1 MKYLKKTLAICP
13 IALLFLQSALAETQ
27 EMQPKNGYR
36 WYVGSTQGFESPW
49 VDGNEILINPL
60 ETAHVYV
67 DGPVAPSKINFA
79 QNANHVALRT
89 GNNTPQIN
97 WGSNLAQI
105 ESSNTGIAYVDVMMY
120 GTGGLNIISNAATSY
135 TSAQGILLLQK
146 DNSNL
151 TGGITVEKGFVTPAH
166 VNAFGQN
173 LITLENNAGIQFTT
187 HYQGAIA
194 NNIFIDQA
202 GGFFIRDGAAAGVS
216 GVVSGSGTLSIGANN
231 NNNGVFFTNANT
243 FAGNIDLVKGRM
255 YIGYGGTTG
264 SFDNVG
270 SVNLSNTNS
279 VMSFYRS
286 NDFTVSSNFAGWG
299 KLEQAG
305 AGETT
310 LTGTNTH
317 MGGTYILNGTLAVAG
332 SSNLGSGAVYN
343 YGTLKITQDAAITNA
358 ITAYDGAAFSVN
370 SGKTATFSSV
380 SADTFKKVGEGTAV
394 LNSLA
399 NIQNVNAQEGATV
412 LNLSSNQS
420 LSSISAT
427 ATLQKTGAGSLNL
440 TADSTVSGS
449 LQVLQGAFNV
459 TNGATFLNSGSISG
473 NVNVSNAN
481 FETAGDSTAESA
493 TFQDGSTL
501 IAKGGKI
508 SNLIFGQAA
517 QDNATVDFYKK
528 ELQTDA
534 ITTNGSVYL
543 DLTHLGKLDTA
554 GGKMYLFS
562 NFDASGMDLSNF
574 EISYS
579 RANPTLGGDAG
590 GIYFNYDPYETANL
604 VFNGTAA
611 NAKWDV
617 NTSQNWLNYPS
628 GTPDKFYQY
637 DTVYFNDT
645 AANKTVEIVG
655 KISPSAISVINSS
668 TYIFRGDGEI
678 SGTGALGKNGEGEL
692 IIENANSYE
701 GATVIYGGTITIK
714 NIAALG
720 KGRVISTET
729 GLLNIDASGDF
740 INLPVLGG
748 SETLNTNVESG
759 RTVSIENSILYAGSN
774 FSKSGEGTMIF
785 SGASWL
791 MGNTSLTGGTLEL
804 ADIQNALIN
813 GNMTVGENATLK
825 MTGAF
830 SHPIAGTINMQG
842 GSLIAQTS
850 ATTGQNGLLINS
862 AVSGTGNLSF
872 ESENEYSGHFG
883 ETSVIALDNN
893 STISILNKVF
903 YLNPGANFTDNYATL
918 NIANGARFDFYQANR
933 AEFGGLTGNGTIT
946 ASQERTAWGYP
957 GNTLVIGKGVEAG
970 QSYTFSGII
979 SGGSAIKNIGVNANA
994 TNAANCE
1001 ITLIKQGGGTQ
1012 IFTGYNMAATTQ
1024 IEGGT
1029 LQLGDGTTNGISTG
1043 KSIVNNSRLVVNNG
1057 SDQTFVS
1064 AISGSGEF
1072 VKEGAGALTLYSKN
1086 TYTGDTVINGG
1097 TLRVGATKI
1106 EDATSIMP
1114 FGDSITAGSGGSYS
1128 SYRGFLKDLL
1138 IQNGNG
1144 SDVTSFI
1151 GTQGDGG
1158 LPAGYNYHS
1167 GVSGDRIAW
1176 QIEGGQNHERFLQR
1190 LAMKPDAMLIH
1201 MGVNDLN
1208 GGIPQDQMRAN
1219 TIEMV
1224 KEIFAALPDTQI
1236 FLATLVPSYNP
1247 NTPNPQPTAYSRVTQ
1262 FSDWI
1267 RSFTADPA
1275 SYDAALAGVKIELVE
1290 LSLESGFPSSDKY
1303 TLLDSLHPNNSGY
1316 SWMASQWYAALL
1328 ETMGSDS
1335 SEALPENTNVKIGA
1349 NGTLDVNGKTVQVA
1363 SISGAGNITLGNDG
1377 FLVVDGGG
1385 DSSFEGAISGNGG
1398 ISKDGAGTLA
1408 LGGANTYTGITYAAA
1423 GTLKIEG
1430 SIAGDLLLVYDGAKL
1445 EGSGNVAAEEA
1456 NILGEILVGSEHGG
1470 LSFTNSDVALLDGA
1484 VLNVEI
1490 LGTAADDF
1498 LKFSNGSF
1506 MIAENAV
1513 LKITNLDP
1521 AITEGKQ
1528 YRIFDGVIAT
1538 GLFFDESGEAQVVD
1552 QLGNTYILSTSG
1564 ILTSTIPEPSTCAA
1578 ILGAVALAFAAYRR
1592 RK

>member
-1 MKYLKKTLAICP
+1 M
-13 IALLFLQSALAETQ
+13 QSALAETQ

-67 DGPVAPSKINFA
+67 DGTVAPSKINFK
-79 QNANHVALRT
+79 QSSIHVALRT
-89 GNNTPQIN
+89 GNNTPRIS

-135 TSAQGILLLQK
+135 SQAQGILLLQK

-173 LITLENNAGIQFTT
+173 LITLENNSGIQFTT

-194 NNIFIDQA
+194 NNIYIDQA

-216 GVVSGSGTLSIGANN
+216 GVVSGSGTLSVGGNN

-243 FAGNIDLVKGRM
+243 FSGDINILRSRM
-255 YIGYGGTTG
+255 YWGYNSAAG
-264 SFDNVG
+264 SFDNVENV
-270 SVNLSNTNS
+270 SLSTTNS
-279 VMSFYRS
+279 ILSFYRS
-286 NDFTVSSNFAGWG
+286 NDFTVSSNISGSG
-299 KLEQAG
+299 KIEQMG

-310 LTGTNTH
+310 LAGTNTH
-317 MGGTYILNGTLAVAG
+317 TGGTYILGGTLAAAG
-332 SSNLGSGAVYN
+332 SSNLGSGAIYN
-343 YGTLKITQDAAITNA
+343 SGTLKITQDATISNA

-370 SGKTATFSSV
+370 SGKTATFSNV

-394 LNSLA
+394 LNNLA

-412 LNLSSNQS
+412 LNLGSNQS
-420 LSSISAT
+420 LSSINST
-427 ATLQKTGAGSLNL
+427 AALQKTGTGSLNL
-440 TADSTVSGS
+440 TADSTVSGN
-449 LQVLQGAFNV
+449 LEVLQGAFNV
-459 TNGATFLNSGSISG
+459 TNGATLLNSGTISG

-481 FETAGDSTAESA
+481 FETADNSTAESV

-501 IAKGGKI
+501 VAKGGKI
-508 SNLIFGQAA
+508 SNLIFGQTA

-543 DLTHLGKLDTA
+543 DLTHLGKLDTG

-562 NFDASGMDLSNF
+562 NFDASGMDLSKF

-579 RANPTLGGDAG
+579 RANPALGGDAG
-590 GIYFNYDPYETANL
+590 GVYFNYDPYETANL

-628 GTPDKFYQY
+628 NTPDKFYQY

-655 KISPSAISVINSS
+655 KVSPSAISVINSS

-678 SGTGALGKNGEGEL
+678 SGTGSLGKNGEGEL

-729 GLLNIDASGDF
+729 GLLNFDASGDF

-759 RTVSIENSILYAGSN
+759 RAVNIENSILYAGSN
-774 FSKSGEGTMIF
+774 FSKSGEGAMIF

-791 MGNTSLTGGTLEL
+791 RGNTSITGGTLEL
-804 ADIQNALIN
+804 ADIQNALID
-813 GNMTVGENATLK
+813 GNISVGENATLK
-825 MTGAF
+825 LTGAF
-830 SHPIAGTINMQG
+830 SHPISGTIDMQG
-842 GSLIAQTS
+842 GSIVAQTS
-850 ATTGQNGLLINS
+850 ATTGQAGLLLNS
-862 AVSGTGNLSF
+862 AISGTGDLSF
-872 ESENEYSGHFG
+872 ESENDYSGHFG
-883 ETSVIALDNN
+883 SNAVVALDGN
-893 STISILNKVF
+893 STISILNKRF
-903 YLNPGANFTDNYATL
+903 YLNSGANFDGNYATL
-918 NIANGARFDFYQANR
+918 SIANGAYFDFYQGNR
-933 AEFGGLTGNGTIT
+933 AEFGGLTGNGTIN
-946 ASQERTAWGYP
+946 ASQERTAAGYP

-979 SGGSAIKNIGVNANA
+979 SAGSPNKNIGVNANA

-1001 ITLIKQGGGTQ
+1001 ITLIKQGEGTQ

-1029 LQLGDGTTNGISTG
+1029 LQLGDGATNGIATG

-1064 AISGSGEF
+1064 AVSGSGEL
-1072 VKEGAGALTLYSKN
+1072 VKEGAGTLTLYSKN
-1086 TYTGDTVINGG
+1086 TYEGDTTINGG
-1097 TLRVGATKI
+1097 TLRIGSTKI
-1106 EDATSIMP
+1106 EDAMTIMP

-1144 SDVTSFI
+1144 SGITSFI

-1167 GVSGDRIAW
+1167 GVSGDRIVW
-1176 QIEGGQNHERFLQR
+1176 QIEGGQNHTRFLER
-1190 LAMKPDAMLIH
+1190 VAMQPDAMLIH

-1208 GGIPQDQMRAN
+1208 GGISQDQMRAN

-1224 KEIFAALPDTQI
+1224 KEIFAGSPDTQI

-1262 FSDWI
+1262 YSDWI
-1267 RSFTADPA
+1267 RSFAADPA
-1275 SYDAALAGVKIELVE
+1275 SYDASLAGVKIQLVE
-1290 LSLESGFPSSDKY
+1290 LSLESGYPSSDKY
-1303 TLLDSLHPNNSGY
+1303 TILDSLHPNNSGY

-1328 ETMGSDS
+1328 ETMGSES

-1349 NGTLDVNGKTVQVA
+1349 NGTLDINGKIVQVA
-1363 SISGAGNITLGNDG
+1363 TINGAGNITLGDSG
-1377 FLVVDGGG
+1377 FLVVAGDG

-1398 ISKDGAGTLA
+1398 ISKDGAGALA
-1408 LGGANTYTGITYAAA
+1408 LAGANTYTGITYAFDGA
-1423 GTLKIEG
+1423 LKIEG
-1430 SIAGDLLLVYDGAKL
+1430 SIAGDLLLVYDSAKL
-1445 EGSGNVAAEEA
+1445 EGSGAVAAEEA
-1456 NILGEILVGSEHGG
+1456 NILGEILVGGEHGG

-1490 LGTAADDF
+1490 LGTSADDF
-1498 LKFSNGSF
+1498 LKFSIGSF
-1506 MIAENAV
+1506 MIDGNAI

-1528 YRIFDGVIAT
+1528 YQIFDGVIAT
-1538 GLFFDESGEAQVVD
+1538 GLFFDDSGEAHVED
-1552 QLGNTYILSTSG
+1552 QLGNTYILSNSG
-1564 ILTSTIPEPSTCAA
+1564 ILTSTIPEPSTYAA
-1578 ILGAVALAFAAYRR
+1578 IFAALALAFAFY
-1592 RK
+1592 KKSQKQ